1 VSSHAVRR
9 IDALIGVGLRLARSA
24 RSGRVLLA
32 RAYEAIDLLWVP
44 RPWGDELV
52 AELEAA
58 HSIAHEPLSMRT
70 VERSLRDAW
79 GVNPADQLD
88 ELDPEPV
95 AVTPSAQV
103 HRGVLD
109 GDAVAVKVLRPG
121 LAGSVRQDL
130 VLLEGL
136 LAPLRAAFPA
146 LDASALLEEFRD
158 RVLEE
163 LDLESEATAQRQFHR
178 RLRGHAFLAVPAP
191 VTRLATGGVLVT
203 EWVDGVP
210 FREAPDPDRAAAQL
224 VAFVLGAGR
233 AGLAH
238 ADPNLEDALGL
249 EDGRLALVDFGATRV
264 VLADRFDAAADA
276 LEAFIAGDAGSLGAA
291 LERLGWLSADR
302 GEAVLE
308 LGREILRELAEPGKV
323 RLDSDAVLQA
333 RDRMLDRLDDV
344 LELMFAG
351 RLAPEDLWPLR
362 GAAQLFGTIAR
373 VGATGAWGEL
383 ALRAMREGWS
393 GEAG

>member
-32 RAYEAIDLLWVP
+32 RIYETIDPLWVP

-58 HSIAHEPLSMRT
+58 RSVAHDPMSMRS

-79 GVNPADQLD
+79 RVDPTDELD
-88 ELDPEPV
+88 ELDPEPA
-95 AVTPSAQV
+95 AVTPGAQV
-103 HRGVLD
+103 HRGVLG

-121 LAGSVRQDL
+121 LAASVRQDL

-146 LDASALLEEFRD
+146 LDASALLEEFRE

-178 RLRGHAFLAVPAP
+178 RLRGHPFLTVPAP
-191 VTRLATGGVLVT
+191 VTRLAGSGVLVS

-210 FREAPDPDRAAAQL
+210 LWEAPDPDRAALRLL
-224 VAFVLGAGR
+224 VFVLGAGR
-233 AGLAH
+233 AGLAY
-238 ADPNLEDALGL
+238 ADPNPDDALVL
-249 EDGRLALVDFGATRV
+249 DDGRLAIIDFGATRA
-264 VLADRFDAAADA
+264 VLADRFKAAADA
-276 LEAFIAGDAGSLGAA
+276 LEAFTVGDGGSLGAA
-291 LERLGWLSADR
+291 LERLGWLRADR

-308 LGREILRELAEPGKV
+308 LGREILRELAGPGQV
-323 RLDSDAVLQA
+323 LLDSAAVLRA
-333 RDRMLDRLDDV
+333 RDRLLGRLDDV

-362 GAAQLFGTIAR
+362 GAAQVFGTIAR
-373 VGATGAWGEL
+373 VGASGAWGEL
-383 ALRAMREGWS
+383 ALSTMREGWS
-393 GEAG
+393 LKPG

>member
-1 VSSHAVRR
+1 VSSDAVRR

-32 RAYEAIDLLWVP
+32 RVYEAIDPLWVP

-58 HSIAHEPLSMRT
+58 HSTVHEPLSMRT

-79 GVNPADQLD
+79 GVKPTDQLD
-88 ELDPEPV
+88 ELEPDPV

-103 HRGVLD
+103 HRGVLE
-109 GDAVAVKVLRPG
+109 GNAVAVKVLRPG

-136 LAPLRAAFPA
+136 LAPLGAAFPA
-146 LDASALLEEFRD
+146 LDASALLEEFRE
-158 RVLEE
+158 RVLDE

-178 RLRGHAFLAVPAP
+178 GLRGHALLIVPAP
-191 VTRLATGGVLVT
+191 VTRLAGSGVLVS

-210 FREAPDPDRAAAQL
+210 FREAPDPDRAALQL
-224 VAFVLGAGR
+224 LMFVLGAGA
-233 AGLAH
+233 AGLAY
-238 ADPNLEDALGL
+238 ADPNLEDALVL
-249 EDGRLALVDFGATRV
+249 DDGRLAIVDFGSTRV
-264 VLADRFDAAADA
+264 VVADRLQAAADA
-276 LEAFIAGDAGSLGAA
+276 LEAFIAGDGGSLGSA
-291 LERLGWLSADR
+291 LDRLGWLPSDR
-302 GEAVLE
+302 GDTALA
-308 LGREILRELAEPGKV
+308 LGREILGGLAGPGPV
-323 RLDSDAVLQA
+323 RLDTASVLEA
-333 RDRMLDRLDDV
+333 RDRLLERLEDV
-344 LELMFAG
+344 LELTFAG

-373 VGATGAWGEL
+373 LGATGAWGEL
-383 ALRAMREGWS
+383 ALRTTREGWS
-393 GEAG
+393 AELG